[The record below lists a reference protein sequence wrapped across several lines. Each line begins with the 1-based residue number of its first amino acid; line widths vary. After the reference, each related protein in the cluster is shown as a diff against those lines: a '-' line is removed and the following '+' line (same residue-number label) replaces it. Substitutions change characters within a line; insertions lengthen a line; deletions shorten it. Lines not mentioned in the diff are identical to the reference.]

1 MEAPSL
7 RRPELGPFPLCLDSG
22 PPPGTNPQLWN
33 LYKASQL
40 GLIVP
45 VGSEMAS
52 GPHEVYHS
60 SPHPAREQS
69 AFPNPISKAVV
80 HIHYPAWLPLLL
92 SQKPSSQNE
101 NLVSFLY
108 GILVPGLG
116 FPFLMIIR
124 IQMPFFLN
132 KGSGVILQ
140 AVGVWGGG
148 RCELS
153 VDLLGAK
160 GIVCATSPV

>member
-1 MEAPSL
+1 M
-7 RRPELGPFPLCLDSG
+7 
-22 PPPGTNPQLWN
+22 
-33 LYKASQL
+33 
-40 GLIVP
+40 
-45 VGSEMAS
+45 
-52 GPHEVYHS
+52 
-60 SPHPAREQS
+60 
-69 AFPNPISKAVV
+69 
-80 HIHYPAWLPLLL
+80 
-92 SQKPSSQNE
+92 
-101 NLVSFLY
+101 VSFLY

-140 AVGVWGGG
+140 VVGVWGGG